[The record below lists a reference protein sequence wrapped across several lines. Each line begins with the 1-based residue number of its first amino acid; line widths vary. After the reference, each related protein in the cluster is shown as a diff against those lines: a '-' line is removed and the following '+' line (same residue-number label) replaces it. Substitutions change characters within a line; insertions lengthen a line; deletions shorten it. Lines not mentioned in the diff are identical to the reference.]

1 MNRLCVNS
9 QIFDITDAYKEGAR
23 AHRSGSLLHENP
35 NPMGRTAY
43 QHWKAGYDNE
53 ALYLHIVDG
62 VDLTAAEGHGSRVFS
77 APTWPEA
84 ERFPKATKLRY
95 ALALMKA
102 SSMFEDAKIECIAKL
117 QNTPHRLRTAL
128 ANRGHALTVE
138 FARLILRR
146 IQLERG
152 MAGQELDFGER
163 RRVAELTDSRK
174 QFVTAIGDLQE
185 TYFDSYVPVAM
196 LAKRFGKSAAWPNSV
211 ARLLKRDRLDF
222 LVVFTGVHCT
232 LTPKGWAVVNQLQNS
247 LKAGADL
254 DTPNQ
259 DLAA

>member
-1 MNRLCVNS
+1 MVTLVVGNTTFKVTSSYR
-9 QIFDITDAYKEGAR
+9 AGAR
-23 AHRSGSLLHENP
+23 ACRKGTPHHENP
-35 NPMGRTAY
+35 YPLTDPEHRN
-43 QHWKAGYDNE
+43 WLAGYNNE
-53 ALYLHIVDG
+53 AGLHHVVDG
-62 VDLTAAEGHGSRVFS
+62 VDLTAADEHGSRVFS
-77 APTWPEA
+77 APTWPDA
-84 ERFPKATKLRY
+84 ERFPKATRLRY

-102 SSMFEDAKIECIAKL
+102 SSMFEDAKIECTTKL
-117 QNTPHRLRTAL
+117 ENTPHRLRTAL
-128 ANRGHALTVE
+128 ANRGHDLTVE

-196 LAKRFGKSAAWPNSV
+196 LAKRFGKSTAWPNSV
-211 ARLLKRDRLDF
+211 ARLLKRDKLDF

-232 LTPKGWAVVNQLQNS
+232 LTPKGWAVVKQLKNS
-247 LKAGADL
+247 LKAGADQ
-254 DTPNQ
+254 DTPDQ